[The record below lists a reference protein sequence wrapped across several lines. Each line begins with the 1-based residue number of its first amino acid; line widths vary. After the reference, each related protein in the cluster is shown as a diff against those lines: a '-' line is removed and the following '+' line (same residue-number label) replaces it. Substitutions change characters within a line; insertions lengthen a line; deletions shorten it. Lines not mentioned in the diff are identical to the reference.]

1 MVEIDTQRR
10 PTKGDGMKSTS
21 MWKRVSAVGLL
32 VAALGGTGAVVG
44 GCAYGGVAATPDGSV
59 VITRNDLF
67 LFGALRK
74 VFVCKVN
81 GTALTCAEST
91 PPP

>member
-1 MVEIDTQRR
+1 
-10 PTKGDGMKSTS
+10 MKSTS
-21 MWKRVSAVGLL
+21 MWQRVSAVALL

-44 GCAYGGVAATPDGSV
+44 GCAYGGVAATPDGTV
-59 VITRNDLF
+59 VITRNDLL

-81 GTALTCAEST
+81 GAALECKET
-91 PPP
+91 PAAP

>member
-1 MVEIDTQRR
+1 MVASL
-10 PTKGDGMKSTS
+10 G
-21 MWKRVSAVGLL
+21 SA
-32 VAALGGTGAVVG
+32 GAVAG
-44 GCAYGGVAATPDGSV
+44 GCAYGGVASTPDGTV

-81 GTALTCAEST
+81 GAALECKET
-91 PPP
+91 PAAP